1 MEKQKGTTLL
11 IILIII
17 LVVATGGGVI
27 YLEKIGTID
36 LLKNKTTRVVTSI
49 SSSTSSTVNQQ
60 TNWQVYDNTKY
71 GYKIKYPANWYFH
84 QTGFNP
90 PPPAGIF
97 LADKP
102 EGTVPEGRT
111 AAPYTSFTV
120 FVDQSMGRTLDNY
133 EEIAS
138 LEAQG
143 DKKSQTTVAGQSA
156 VRLESSDTTGFTVS
170 IYVKKDDYIYRLG
183 WQMPPDDTS
192 QKSIC
197 EQILQTFTF
206 TS

>member
-1 MEKQKGTTLL
+1 MEKQKGATLL

-17 LVVATGGGVI
+17 LIVVAGGGVI

-36 LLKNKTTRVVTSI
+36 LLKNKTTAAISI
-49 SSSTSSTVNQQ
+49 PTSTSSTTNQQ
-60 TNWQVYDNTKY
+60 ANWQVYDNTKY

-90 PPPAGIF
+90 PPPTGIF
-97 LADKP
+97 LANKP

-111 AAPYTSFTV
+111 AIPYTSFTV

-143 DKKSQTTVAGQSA
+143 DIKSQTTVAGQSA

-170 IYVKKDDYIYRLG
+170 IYVKKGDYIYRLG

-197 EQILQTFTF
+197 EQILQTFIF